1 MVRFLPIIGPIWL
14 FLISKIKQIA
24 HLRRKKREKTT
35 LRKKSEKRGCVKNKV
50 PYNAHPLRRQT

>member
-1 MVRFLPIIGPIWL
+1 MRFLPIIDPICA
-14 FLISKIKQIA
+14 FLISKFKQIA
-24 HLRRKKREKTT
+24 HLQRKKCEKAT